1 MNSPARNGKT
11 AIGAN
16 KIHLDGRK
24 DIRES
29 PEIPNFPSYPPRFA
43 ACRALGSRLSSPN
56 MAVVGRSPHGRR
68 ECGNTVGPALT
79 ATSRH
84 THGTFVNHSLIS
96 CYRLVIPLTHEP
108 GSNCGN
114 SDTCG
119 QILAKRASLALT
131 ADGFEATKA
140 PCSIDSCIAFQ
151 HRLQGM
157 GGLLKL
163 RRLGR
168 TK

>member
-16 KIHLDGRK
+16 TIHLDGRK

-29 PEIPNFPSYPPRFA
+29 PEIPDLPSYPPRFA
-43 ACRALGSRLSSPN
+43 ACRGLGCRPSGPIPRVADVFAPW
-56 MAVVGRSPHGRR
+56 APRVWQDG
-68 ECGNTVGPALT
+68 GNCRPTVI
-79 ATSRH
+79 RH
-84 THGTFVNHSLIS
+84 TPGAFVNHSLI
-96 CYRLVIPLTHEP
+96 CCNRLIILRRLRPAA
-108 GSNCGN
+108 NCGN

-119 QILAKRASLALT
+119 QILARSASLALT
-131 ADGFEATKA
+131 ANGFEATKA